1 LSQPCFHP
9 LAQSEGIWRAT
20 SGRSNRANHH
30 TNRLHQQGSDL
41 LQPRPASPFICCN
54 TSCSATDIHHLQ
66 KRRTPT
72 QQQTSPHNPDRGP
85 YCGHFDTGGCR
96 SIARVYTLALSGL
109 YISTM
114 QPRSEVNANDL
125 SQKVADN
132 LAGHNHWLRFSEAVR
147 RPRPLYLIRA
157 EERNSLWRSTS
168 SFLQDLRKS
177 KIILVALKYTV
188 LMPQIFLLLGATAIC
203 TRCHVEIELEVYQ
216 CRFHASFPDRPC
228 F

>member
-1 LSQPCFHP
+1 
-9 LAQSEGIWRAT
+9 
-20 SGRSNRANHH
+20 
-30 TNRLHQQGSDL
+30 
-41 LQPRPASPFICCN
+41 
-54 TSCSATDIHHLQ
+54 
-66 KRRTPT
+66 
-72 QQQTSPHNPDRGP
+72 
-85 YCGHFDTGGCR
+85 
-96 SIARVYTLALSGL
+96 
-109 YISTM
+109 M

-132 LAGHNHWLRFSEAVR
+132 LAGHNHWLGFSEAVR

-157 EERNSLWRSTS
+157 EERNSLRRSTG

-188 LMPQIFLLLGATAIC
+188 LMPQILLLLGVTAIC

-216 CRFHASFPDRPC
+216 CRFHASSPDRLC